1 MLLTQLNTTILQ
13 TIELHIDQDNVYA
26 KEINHNTIC

>member
-26 KEINHNTIC
+26 YSFEMS